1 MRTNARFVSLRN
13 WFPVIVPCSRGKYSV
28 ICGGDFRSFP
38 RRWQL
43 TAVRGK
49 RVHGERVVNECPRC
63 FLESITR
70 LSRNRYREMITL
82 FQRIIS
88 FLFFFLK
95 VFLLRK
101 TREGSIVFE
110 IRDTNNYIFSIK
122 ICTNIFQDF
131 VKYSRNIYTR
141 SLIRSS
147 CYIQFSFFDVK
158 IGKHL

>member
-122 ICTNIFQDF
+122 ICTNIFKDF
-131 VKYSRNIYTR
+131 IKLIFTKYLHEKFNSIFLLCTIF
-141 SLIRSS
+141 L
-147 CYIQFSFFDVK
+147 
-158 IGKHL
+158 L